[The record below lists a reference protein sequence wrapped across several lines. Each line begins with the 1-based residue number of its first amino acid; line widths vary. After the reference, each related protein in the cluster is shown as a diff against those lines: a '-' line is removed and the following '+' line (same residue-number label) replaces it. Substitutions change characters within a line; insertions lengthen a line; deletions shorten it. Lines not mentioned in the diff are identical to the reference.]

1 MSTSNDRALVYTNV
15 LVECTG
21 NELGLKAARDDGFQV
36 QGILRLW

>member
-1 MSTSNDRALVYTNV
+1 MIEDAIIRQIFD
-15 LVECTG
+15 ECTG